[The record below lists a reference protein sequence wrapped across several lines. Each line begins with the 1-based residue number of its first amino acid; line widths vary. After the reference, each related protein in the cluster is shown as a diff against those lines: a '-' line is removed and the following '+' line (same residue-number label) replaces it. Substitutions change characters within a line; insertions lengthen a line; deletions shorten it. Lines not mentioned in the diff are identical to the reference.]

1 MLLEMNGIPAGK
13 LKSATDPRLR
23 LALTEKYADASMSAS
38 KKLELEYKRV
48 NIIAQNERFKQS
60 EARKERIAT
69 ETSAMNAWRRDIG
82 ERKMAK
88 EELTTFIKEGQNRVN
103 SLQTDLKLKQN
114 KLLELRKGNVFID
127 SSGLMMDEEARAKEV
142 PLLQQ
147 EVNNLESEIRLE
159 EDKLKSYTAKLKP
172 GAKEGATTTTEEPK
186 KATPTSFVFTPKAT
200 ADIKAQ
206 YKEFMDRE
214 KDMDK
219 RKAAEKYAID
229 QGWITGK

>member
-1 MLLEMNGIPAGK
+1 MIVTREE
-13 LKSATDPRLR
+13 RLP
-23 LALTEKYADASMSAS
+23 E
-38 KKLELEYKRV
+38 V
-48 NIIAQNERFKQS
+48 V
-60 EARKERIAT
+60 
-69 ETSAMNAWRRDIG
+69 
-82 ERKMAK
+82 AK